1 MTIFGSS
8 NWTSPSNQSQE
19 EHNYF
24 TKRPELYTWFVDQFQ
39 RKWNNLAPYAE
50 TTAFTPLPPDKATAP
65 TPASGTPGVG
75 SSVTL
80 KWYGGPWAH
89 VYDVYLGTSTNPP
102 LFAQNLQLGP
112 SQTTSQLQQL
122 AVSNLAPGTTYYWRV
137 VSKTMANMAATS
149 SLWSFTTAGSGA
161 PPPPS
166 SSGTDVV
173 LYGSLA
179 TTRVGNWT
187 VVSDTT
193 AAAGARIRQAD
204 AGVAKIT
211 SAAAAPSHYFEMTF
225 AAEAG
230 KPYRLWMRGK
240 ADGNYWGNDSVFVQF
255 SGSVT
260 SSGTAQWRIG
270 TTSAT
275 EWNLE
280 DCSGCGLSGWGWQDN
295 GWGTGVMGPVVYF
308 ATTGTQRIRIQQRED
323 GISIDQIVL
332 SPSTYLNSSPGALK
346 NDTRILPRTQ

>member
-1 MTIFGSS
+1 
-8 NWTSPSNQSQE
+8 
-19 EHNYF
+19 
-24 TKRPELYTWFVDQFQ
+24 
-39 RKWNNLAPYAE
+39 
-50 TTAFTPLPPDKATAP
+50 
-65 TPASGTPGVG
+65 
-75 SSVTL
+75 
-80 KWYGGPWAH
+80 
-89 VYDVYLGTSTNPP
+89 
-102 LFAQNLQLGP
+102 
-112 SQTTSQLQQL
+112 
-122 AVSNLAPGTTYYWRV
+122 
-137 VSKTMANMAATS
+137 MAATS
-149 SLWSFTTAGSGA
+149 SLWSFTTAGSGT
-161 PPPPS
+161 PPPS
-166 SSGTDVV
+166 GSGTNVV

-179 TTRVGNWT
+179 STRVGNWT
-187 VVSDTT
+187 IVSDST
-193 AAAGARIRQAD
+193 AAGGARIRQAD
-204 AGVAKIT
+204 AGAAKIT
-211 SAAAAPSHYFEMTF
+211 SAAAAPSNYFEMTF
-225 AAEAG
+225 TAEAG

-260 SSGTAQWRIG
+260 PGGTAQWRIG